1 VSGGMQQR
9 TAVAR
14 AFAVEPRVLLLDE
27 PFGALDALTR
37 AKLQAQLIEL
47 WQSESDTEIVVMVT
61 HGIDEAIL
69 LSDRIVVLG
78 NPPGPSVM
86 DVIPVELER
95 PRDRVSVIDDP
106 HYRDI
111 QARLLRLLDA
121 STLEA
126 A

>member
-1 VSGGMQQR
+1 
-9 TAVAR
+9 
-14 AFAVEPRVLLLDE
+14 VLLLDE

-37 AKLQAQLIEL
+37 ARLQAQLIEL

-78 NPPGPSVM
+78 NPPGPSVVE
-86 DVIPVELER
+86 VIPVDLPR
-95 PRDRVSVIDDP
+95 PRDRVSVVDDP

-111 QARLLRLLDA
+111 QARLLAVLR
-121 STLEA
+121 SGEVEA